1 MSTVGA
7 PSSGPLIKPNAKSPY
22 FFLTTFKSQEPAEP
36 GDAPRIGFGLGGIT
50 ILCEVSSQ

>member
-7 PSSGPLIKPNAKSPY
+7 HSSGPLIKPNAKSPY